1 MTALQSQ
8 IKQFPSRYR
17 EQVHWA
23 WRAVYEGSKGY
34 SIGSLEQTPL
44 EAAEEEGLTV
54 LSEYGDTGLVVCADD
69 GDRIVAISDVGGAW
83 AVDITE
89 ALA

>member
-8 IKQFPSRYR
+8 LKQFPSRYR

-44 EAAEEEGLTV
+44 EAVNEEGLTV

-69 GDRIVAISDVGGAW
+69 DRIIAVVDVYGPW

-89 ALA
+89 AMS